1 MDRHPATAVK
11 ESKANSIKLA
21 TWNVRALYQAGGLDN
36 LKQEMQALDIDILGV
51 CETRWTG
58 NGKFNSDDFDM
69 LYNGGETHSNG
80 VEIIMKK

>member
-1 MDRHPATAVK
+1 LDRHPATAVK

-21 TWNVRALYQAGGLDN
+21 TWNVRTLYQAGRLEN

-58 NGKFNSDDFDM
+58 NGKFNSDDFVM
-69 LYNGGETHSNG
+69 LYSGGETHSNG
-80 VEIIMKK
+80 VGIIMKK